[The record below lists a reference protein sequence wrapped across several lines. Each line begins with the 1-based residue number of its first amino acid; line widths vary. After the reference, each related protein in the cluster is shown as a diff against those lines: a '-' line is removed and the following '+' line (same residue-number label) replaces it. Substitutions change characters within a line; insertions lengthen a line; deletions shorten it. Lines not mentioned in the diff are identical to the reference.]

1 MERVCGGLPN
11 PSLVLAPEYVHLLAL
26 PRAGSVRISVTDS
39 GVGLTV
45 DQMAQICTEGIQ
57 FNANELQA
65 GKGSGLGLFITK
77 GIVEQHG
84 GTLTVTSPGIGEG
97 TRFAVELPL
106 FYRATRISACNAQK
120 SKIVPDVDLPSHFPA
135 PHSLAQSNSYTK
147 SLSSCENFESTESP
161 RRILVVDDAA
171 SNRKM
176 LIRVLASKGYECVQ
190 AEDGQQAIDRYV
202 ESVEAHAPFYCII
215 MDFEMPVMKGPT
227 ATGHLRNMGCTV
239 PIIGVTGNLLPNDIT
254 FFIAQGANEVF
265 GKPLN
270 LARFEEFMR
279 EHEGHFGQV
288 RSGTPAAATSLNS
301 DHEKYMGL
309 DVV

>member
-11 PSLVLAPEYVHLLAL
+11 PSLVLSPESVHLLDQ

-39 GVGLTV
+39 GVGLTA
-45 DQMAQICTEGIQ
+45 DQLAQICTEGMQ

-106 FYRATRISACNAQK
+106 FYRASKPCVSHAQTNRV
-120 SKIVPDVDLPSHFPA
+120 VPDSAPPVPA
-135 PHSLAQSNSYTK
+135 PPSPALSDTYSK
-147 SLSSCENFESTESP
+147 SLSGSGLDSTESP

-176 LIRVLASKGYECVQ
+176 LTRVLASKGYECVQ
-190 AEDGQQAIDRYV
+190 ADDGQQAIDRYV
-202 ESVEAHAPFYCII
+202 ESVEAHTPFYSII
-215 MDFEMPVMKGPT
+215 MDFEMPVMNGPT
-227 ATGHLRNMGCTV
+227 STGHLRAMGCTV

-254 FFIAQGANEVF
+254 FFKVQGANEVL

-270 LARFEEFMR
+270 ISRFEEFMR
-279 EHEGHFGQV
+279 EHEEHCEHV
-288 RSGTPAAATSLNS
+288 RSGTPAAAASLFG
-301 DHEKYMGL
+301 DHEVFVGL